1 MPKPIYAHVPYQRLS
16 ENLQSLLT
24 TGINPEIFLPAAVLD
39 TLIPE
44 EAAAIMAS
52 LQSAGIRSTIHAPF
66 MDLNPGSF
74 EPLLRQ
80 ATIHRFEQVLT
91 AAEIIRPD
99 TIVMHPGYDR
109 WRYGDRQAEWLEL
122 SLPVWR
128 MVDERAADIG
138 CRIAVENIFDEEP
151 SVLKAL
157 LEAID
162 SPRIGHCFD
171 VGHWNLFKS
180 VSMAEWFAE
189 LGDRIIH
196 SHVHDN
202 HGLRD
207 DHLPLGDGM
216 IDFDE
221 YFRLM
226 RQHAPDASYAIE
238 AHDRDK
244 VLLAH
249 GRLQHRLAEHS

>member
-1 MPKPIYAHVPYQRLS
+1 MPENLFAHVPYARLR
-16 ENLQSLLT
+16 ENLDTLIT
-24 TGINPEIFLPAAVLD
+24 TGINPEIFFPAATLD
-39 TLIPE
+39 SFIPE
-44 EAAAIMAS
+44 EATAVMET
-52 LQSAGIRSTIHAPF
+52 LRGAGIRSTIHAPF

-80 ATIHRFEQVLT
+80 ATIHRFEQVLDV
-91 AAEIIRPD
+91 AAIVRPEV
-99 TIVMHPGYDR
+99 IVMHPGYDR
-109 WRYGDRQAEWLEL
+109 WRYGDRQTDWLEL

-128 MVDERAADIG
+128 MVDEKAAGIG
-138 CRIAVENIFDEEP
+138 CRIAIENIFDEEP
-151 SVLKAL
+151 SILKAL

-171 VGHWNLFKS
+171 VGHWNLFHS

-196 SHVHDN
+196 VHVHDN
-202 HGLRD
+202 HGLHD
-207 DHLPLGDGM
+207 DHFPIGDGS

-226 RQHAPDASYAIE
+226 RRYAPAASYAIE
-238 AHDRDK
+238 AHDKNK

-249 GRLQHRLAEHS
+249 ERLVKRLAD

>member
-1 MPKPIYAHVPYQRLS
+1 MTNALFAHVPYQRLS
-16 ENLQSLLT
+16 ENLETLLA
-24 TGINPEIFLPAAVLD
+24 TGINPEIFFPANILD

-44 EAAAIMAS
+44 ETSAIMET
-52 LQSAGIRSTIHAPF
+52 LRSAGIRRTIHAPF

-80 ATIHRFEQVLT
+80 ATMHRFTQVLDV
-91 AAEIIRPD
+91 AAMVRPD
-99 TIVMHPGYDR
+99 VIVMHPGYDR

-122 SLPVWR
+122 SLPVWH
-128 MVDERAADIG
+128 MVDKRAAEIG

-157 LEAID
+157 IEAID

-171 VGHWNLFKS
+171 VGHWNLFHN

-189 LGDRIIH
+189 LGGRILH

-202 HGLRD
+202 HGLHD
-207 DHLPLGDGM
+207 DHLPIGDGM

-226 RQHAPDASYAIE
+226 RSYAPEASYAIE
-238 AHDRDK
+238 AHDRSK

-249 GRLQHRLAEHS
+249 ERLIQRLTD